1 MRKILLVSLLTI
13 TLVSCA
19 KKEEVKNF
27 AEVNSTDVLFELK
40 SSINETN
47 AVDFLKH
54 FYVVSVVE
62 EFQNNSPKKNE
73 LIKEF
78 NKIIK
83 DNINFSCI
91 EIDKNKVLEVLKKCN
106 SKEQLIKEISENK
119 SFFDDPELEEGIR
132 NYEIIKLTEQAYA
145 IYGRVCGSGAGDCDK
160 YLLISDNEKNTKD
173 FILGESY
180 IDKKTKPA
188 IEKLQSDL
196 KTKFTFAN
204 PAILNYGSAK
214 INGEDYITTAYAE
227 GEIESYRP
235 IYNLIIA
242 CNLKNNKIF
251 YLYDSPKSE
260 NDNWKHDVETLDGS
274 EFSWVTEKNPDW
286 KQLN

>member
-27 AEVNSTDVLFELK
+27 TEVNSTDELFELK

-47 AVDFLKH
+47 SVDFLKH

-62 EFQNNSPKKNE
+62 EFQNDSPKKNE

-78 NKIIK
+78 DKIIK
-83 DNINFSCI
+83 DNLNFSCI
-91 EIDKNKVLEVLKKCN
+91 ELDNNKVLEVLKKCN
-106 SKEQLIKEISENK
+106 SKEQLIKEINESK
-119 SFFDDPELEEGIR
+119 SFFNDPELEEGIR
-132 NYEIIKLTEQAYA
+132 YYEIIKLTEQTYA
-145 IYGRVCGSGAGDCDK
+145 IFGSVCSGNDSDK
-160 YLLISDNEKNTKD
+160 YLLISDIDKNTKD

-188 IEKLQSDL
+188 IEKLQSNL

-204 PAILNYGSAK
+204 PICLNYGSAK
-214 INGEDYITTAYAE
+214 INGEEYITAAYAE

-260 NDNWKHDVETLDGS
+260 NDNWKHDIETLDGA
-274 EFSWVTEKNPDW
+274 EFSWVIEKNPDW
-286 KQLN
+286 KQLD

>member
-27 AEVNSTDVLFELK
+27 TEVNSTDELFKLK
-40 SSINETN
+40 ISINETN
-47 AVDFLKH
+47 SVDFLKH

-62 EFQNNSPKKNE
+62 EFQNDSPKRNE

-78 NKIIK
+78 DKIIK
-83 DNINFSCI
+83 DNVNFSCI
-91 EIDKNKVLEVLKKCN
+91 EIDKNKVLEVLKKCS

-119 SFFDDPELEEGIR
+119 SFFDDVELEEGIR
-132 NYEIIKLTEQAYA
+132 NYEIIKLTEQSYA
-145 IYGRVCGSGAGDCDK
+145 IYGKVCGGNDSDK
-160 YLLISDNEKNTKD
+160 YLLISDIDKNTKD

-196 KTKFTFAN
+196 KTKFTLAN
-204 PAILNYGSAK
+204 PAVLNYGSAK

-227 GEIESYRP
+227 GEIEGYRP

-242 CNLKNNKIF
+242 YNLENNKIF

-260 NDNWKHDVETLDGS
+260 NDNWKHDVEKFDS
-274 EFSWVTEKNPDW
+274 EEFSWVTEKNPDW
-286 KQLN
+286 KQLD

>member
-1 MRKILLVSLLTI
+1 MKTI
-13 TLVSCA
+13 YTLIFCFAFLFSCA

-27 AEVNSTDVLFELK
+27 TEVNSIDELFELK

-47 AVDFLKH
+47 SVDFLKH

-62 EFQNNSPKKNE
+62 EFQNDSPKKNE

-78 NKIIK
+78 DKIIK
-83 DNINFSCI
+83 DNLNFSCI
-91 EIDKNKVLEVLKKCN
+91 ELDNNKVLEVIKKCN
-106 SKEQLIKEISENK
+106 SKEQLIQEIRESK
-119 SFFDDPELEEGIR
+119 SFFNDPELEEGIR

-160 YLLISDNEKNTKD
+160 YLLLSDIDKNTKD

-188 IEKLQSDL
+188 VEKLQSNL

-204 PAILNYGSAK
+204 PICSNYGSAK
-214 INGEDYITTAYAE
+214 INGEEYITAAYAE

-260 NDNWKHDVETLDGS
+260 NDNWKHDIETLDGA

-286 KQLN
+286 KQLD

>member
-1 MRKILLVSLLTI
+1 MRKILLVSLLAI

-27 AEVNSTDVLFELK
+27 TEVNSTDELFGLK

-47 AVDFLKH
+47 SVDFLKH

-62 EFQNNSPKKNE
+62 EFQNDSHKRNE

-78 NKIIK
+78 DKIIK
-83 DNINFSCI
+83 DNVNFSCI

-119 SFFDDPELEEGIR
+119 SFFDDSELEEGIR
-132 NYEIIKLTEQAYA
+132 NYEIIKLTEQSFA
-145 IYGRVCGSGAGDCDK
+145 IYGKVCGGNDSDK
-160 YLLISDNEKNTKD
+160 YLLISDIDKNTKD

-180 IDKKTKPA
+180 IDKKTKLA

-204 PAILNYGSAK
+204 PAVLNYGSAK

-260 NDNWKHDVETLDGS
+260 NDNWKHDVETLDGA

-286 KQLN
+286 KQLD

>member
-13 TLVSCA
+13 TIVSCA

-27 AEVNSTDVLFELK
+27 TEVNSTDELFELK

-47 AVDFLKH
+47 SVDFLKH

-62 EFQNNSPKKNE
+62 EFQNDSPKKTE

-78 NKIIK
+78 DKIIK
-83 DNINFSCI
+83 DNLNFSCI

-106 SKEQLIKEISENK
+106 SKEELIKEISENK

-132 NYEIIKLTEQAYA
+132 NYEIIKLTEQSFA
-145 IYGRVCGSGAGDCDK
+145 IYGKVCGGNDSDK
-160 YLLISDNEKNTKD
+160 YLLISDIDKNTKD

-204 PAILNYGSAK
+204 PAVLNYGSAK

-227 GEIESYRP
+227 GELESYRP

-260 NDNWKHDVETLDGS
+260 NDNWKYDVETLDGA
-274 EFSWVTEKNPDW
+274 EFRWVIEKNPDW
-286 KQLN
+286 KHLD

>member
-1 MRKILLVSLLTI
+1 MRKILLVSLLAI

-27 AEVNSTDVLFELK
+27 TEVNSTDELFELK

-47 AVDFLKH
+47 SVDFLKH

-62 EFQNNSPKKNE
+62 EFQNDSHKRNE

-78 NKIIK
+78 DKIIK
-83 DNINFSCI
+83 DNVNFSCI

-119 SFFDDPELEEGIR
+119 SFFDDSELEEGIR
-132 NYEIIKLTEQAYA
+132 NYEIIKLTEQSFA
-145 IYGRVCGSGAGDCDK
+145 IYGKVCGGNDSDK
-160 YLLISDNEKNTKD
+160 YLLISDIDKNTKD

-180 IDKKTKPA
+180 IDKKTKLA

-204 PAILNYGSAK
+204 PAVLNYGSAK

-260 NDNWKHDVETLDGS
+260 NDNWKHDVETLDGA

-286 KQLN
+286 KQLD

>member
-1 MRKILLVSLLTI
+1 MRKILLISLLTI

-19 KKEEVKNF
+19 QKKEVENF
-27 AEVNSTDVLFELK
+27 TEVNSTEELFKLK
-40 SSINETN
+40 SKINETN
-47 AVDFLKH
+47 SVDFLKH

-78 NKIIK
+78 DKIIK

-91 EIDKNKVLEVLKKCN
+91 EINKNKVVDVLKKCN

-119 SFFDDPELEEGIR
+119 SFFYDSELEEGIR
-132 NYEIIKLTEQAYA
+132 NYEIIKLTEQSFA
-145 IYGRVCGSGAGDCDK
+145 IYGKVCGGNDSDK
-160 YLLISDNEKNTKD
+160 YLLISDIDKNTKD

-180 IDKKTKPA
+180 IDKKTKLA

-204 PAILNYGSAK
+204 PAVLNYGSAK
-214 INGEDYITTAYAE
+214 INGEDYITTAYVE
-227 GEIESYRP
+227 GEIESFRP

-260 NDNWKHDVETLDGS
+260 NDNWKHDVETLDGA

-286 KQLN
+286 KQLD

>member
-1 MRKILLVSLLTI
+1 M
-13 TLVSCA
+13 
-19 KKEEVKNF
+19 
-27 AEVNSTDVLFELK
+27 
-40 SSINETN
+40 
-47 AVDFLKH
+47 
-54 FYVVSVVE
+54 
-62 EFQNNSPKKNE
+62 
-73 LIKEF
+73 
-78 NKIIK
+78 
-83 DNINFSCI
+83 
-91 EIDKNKVLEVLKKCN
+91 
-106 SKEQLIKEISENK
+106 
-119 SFFDDPELEEGIR
+119 
-132 NYEIIKLTEQAYA
+132 IIKLTEQAYA
-145 IYGRVCGSGAGDCDK
+145 IYGKVCGGGDSDK
-160 YLLISDNEKNTKD
+160 HLLISDINKNTKD

-180 IDKKTKPA
+180 IDKKTKPV
-188 IEKLQSDL
+188 IEKLQSNL

-204 PAILNYGSAK
+204 PICLNYGSAK

-286 KQLN
+286 KQLD